1 MSGRPVGP
9 SQSNGVRQGRRPSG
23 GKAHPFA
30 LRSTVVAALLL
41 VVGRIS
47 KTLLYGVAPLG
58 LSTLGS
64 AAIVLVVSSALAAAV
79 PARLAS
85 SLDPS
90 TALRPE

>member
-1 MSGRPVGP
+1 MSASRWVRVE
-9 SQSNGVRQGRRPSG
+9 SNGSAAGPASFRW
-23 GKAHPFA
+23 KAHPFA

-47 KTLLYGVAPLG
+47 KTLLYGDAPLG

-85 SLDPS
+85 SLDPP
-90 TALRPE
+90 TALRSE